1 MLFVPFTVPTFP
13 ATHHQTT
20 HPAHQSHH
28 QQLQANNQN
37 PVQQPQQLTQLNQL
51 SHLNHQGIVP
61 ATTNQ
66 PTIHS
71 TSCSPQQQATTPNK
85 EMKVNWATSPGNQ
98 PKQDT
103 SKHYH
108 IFVGDL
114 SPEIETQTL
123 REAFSVFGEI
133 SDCRV
138 VRDPQTLKSKG
149 YGFVSFVKKAEAESA
164 IGTMNGQWLG
174 GRSIRTNW
182 ATRKPP
188 APKSEANAKPLTF
201 DEVYNQ
207 SSPTNCTVYC
217 GGLTNGL
224 TEDLMQKTFSHF
236 GTIQEIRVFKDKGY
250 AFIRFSTKES
260 ATHAI
265 VAVHN
270 TDINGQTVKCSWG
283 KESGDP
289 NNAQQTGQALS
300 SATYPYYAAAA
311 AAAAAAAGVAGV
323 GGVGGVGGAGQ
334 LGYWYPPQS
343 YPTTATQ
350 MQAGGFLQGMQGYT
364 YGQFAGYQQAQ
375 YMGMGMG
382 VHAAGTAAGWGQGL
396 PGGPQ
401 LPPHHATTV
410 TAPPGVQA
418 APPPP
423 PPPAQMM
430 AYPMQQFQL
439 ADEDWLT
446 PSLLV

>member
-1 MLFVPFTVPTFP
+1 MEE
-13 ATHHQTT
+13 
-20 HPAHQSHH
+20 
-28 QQLQANNQN
+28 
-37 PVQQPQQLTQLNQL
+37 
-51 SHLNHQGIVP
+51 
-61 ATTNQ
+61 
-66 PTIHS
+66 
-71 TSCSPQQQATTPNK
+71 
-85 EMKVNWATSPGNQ
+85 EMKVNWVTSPGNQ

-123 REAFSVFGEI
+123 REAFAPFGEI

-164 IGTMNGQWLG
+164 IGAMNGQWLG
-174 GRSIRTNW
+174 SRSIRTNW

-224 TEDLMQKTFSHF
+224 TEELMQKTFSPF
-236 GTIQEIRVFKDKGY
+236 GSIQEIRVFKDKGY

-410 TAPPGVQA
+410 AAPPGVQA

>member
-1 MLFVPFTVPTFP
+1 MPASLLPYFPVTLSARSPSVPMLAMSTLMMPAATMTTMTNPGPIPVP
-13 ATHHQTT
+13 
-20 HPAHQSHH
+20 
-28 QQLQANNQN
+28 QAKFEANGK
-37 PVQQPQQLTQLNQL
+37 LA
-51 SHLNHQGIVP
+51 LNHNASAG
-61 ATTNQ
+61 
-66 PTIHS
+66 
-71 TSCSPQQQATTPNK
+71 
-85 EMKVNWATSPGNQ
+85 
-98 PKQDT
+98 
-103 SKHYH
+103 SKSEHYH

-123 REAFSVFGEI
+123 REAFAPFGEI

-164 IGTMNGQWLG
+164 IAAMNGQWLG
-174 GRSIRTNW
+174 SRSIRTNW

-188 APKSEANAKPLTF
+188 APKNEVNAKPLTF

-224 TEDLMQKTFSHF
+224 TEELMQKTFSPF
-236 GTIQEIRVFKDKGY
+236 GSIQEIRVFKDKGY
-250 AFIRFSTKES
+250 AFVRFSTKES

-289 NNAQQTGQALS
+289 NNAQATGQVSEQPLTGAQ
-300 SATYPYYAAAA
+300 YPYAY
-311 AAAAAAAGVAGV
+311 
-323 GGVGGVGGAGQ
+323 GQ
-334 LGYWYPPQS
+334 QMGYWYPQS
-343 YPTTATQ
+343 YPTTAATAAAAQ
-350 MQAGGFLQGMQGYT
+350 MQGQFLQGMQGYT
-364 YGQFAGYQQAQ
+364 YGQFGYQQG
-375 YMGMGMG
+375 YMGMGMQLP
-382 VHAAGTAAGWGQGL
+382 AAWQGMPGQ
-396 PGGPQ
+396 PQ
-401 LPPHHATTV
+401 LP
-410 TAPPGVQA
+410 A
-418 APPPP
+418 AAQQMAAAAQGAAMQQ
-423 PPPAQMM
+423 PAGMM

-439 ADEDWLT
+439 ADDEWLA